1 MRYRIASWSWI
12 SGLAVAVAVTSF
24 MVSAPAEAV
33 RTCRSEQQV
42 VIKRVCTSRPHFT
55 GRSWHVAGKTWPQV
69 GANTARCRNR
79 RVTQTVL
86 VCHQSPA
93 VPRAPKPGRPPIKLN

>member
-1 MRYRIASWSWI
+1 MRNRIVTLSWTA
-12 SGLAVAVAVTSF
+12 GLAVAVAVTSF

-33 RTCRSEQQV
+33 RTCRSEKQV
-42 VIKRVCTSRPHFT
+42 TYRWVCRFGRHISSQSFSLIGDPPRESRCWKLP
-55 GRSWHVAGKTWPQV
+55 
-69 GANTARCRNR
+69 
-79 RVTQTVL
+79 VTRTVL